1 MDCKLPEKEV
11 AEEIIMPKRKIK
23 RCPECSGTVLLGET
37 NMVFEMADTVFTI
50 KNVSADV
57 CTSCGQS
64 FVTGH
69 VASEVNRLVNRM
81 SEDVQSFVKSVPGIA
96 GRRHEVA
103 IAV

>member
-1 MDCKLPEKEV
+1 
-11 AEEIIMPKRKIK
+11 MPKGKTK
-23 RCPECSGTVLLGET
+23 KCPECLGSVLPGET
-37 NMVFEMADTVFTI
+37 NMVFELADTVFTI

-57 CTSCGQS
+57 CTACGQS

-81 SEDVQSFVKSVPGIA
+81 SEDVQSFVKTVPGLA

>member
-1 MDCKLPEKEV
+1 MDQELPEKEV
-11 AEEIIMPKRKIK
+11 EKTMKKQNRKK
-23 RCPECSGTVLLGET
+23 CPECSGTILPGET

-57 CTSCGQS
+57 CTACGQS
-64 FVTGH
+64 FVSGH

-81 SEDVQSFVKSVPGIA
+81 SEDVQSFVKTVPGIA

>member
-1 MDCKLPEKEV
+1 
-11 AEEIIMPKRKIK
+11 MPKQKSRK
-23 RCPECSGTVLLGET
+23 CPECSGAVLPGET
-37 NMVFEMADTVFTI
+37 NMVFEQADTVFTI

-57 CTSCGQS
+57 CTACGQS
-64 FVTGH
+64 FITGH

-81 SEDVQSFVKSVPGIA
+81 SEDVQSFVKTVPGIA